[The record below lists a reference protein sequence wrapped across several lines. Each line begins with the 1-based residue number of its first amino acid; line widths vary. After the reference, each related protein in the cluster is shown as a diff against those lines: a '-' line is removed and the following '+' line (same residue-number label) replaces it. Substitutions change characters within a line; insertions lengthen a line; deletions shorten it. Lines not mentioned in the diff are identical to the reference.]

1 MRAHLFPFL
10 SVKTQSCVCF
20 TDVSE
25 RICSVFVHFYEHT
38 RQLSAHTRAHMQRPL
53 AHPRAAAYIRLNI
66 RACVCTC
73 ISIYLYIYPYIF
85 FFFHDSCLPNS
96 LLLLD
101 TGLFIWRT
109 TSCSARR
116 SMPRRGA
123 HYMSTQAPSRARPS
137 HGQWSL
143 AAAPSAATTPVRLSS
158 ARAPA
163 PRKVV
168 DWIFP
173 LRVSRR
179 CRPTLSKI

>member
-1 MRAHLFPFL
+1 MSIHASCQHTHARTCAETTRTPL
-10 SVKTQSCVCF
+10 SCG
-20 TDVSE
+20 
-25 RICSVFVHFYEHT
+25 IHT
-38 RQLSAHTRAHMQRPL
+38 FKHTYMCMYM
-53 AHPRAAAYIRLNI
+53 YIYL
-66 RACVCTC
+66 
-73 ISIYLYIYPYIF
+73 SIYLSMYPYMLF
-85 FFFHDSCLPNS
+85 FVHDICLPNS
-96 LLLLD
+96 LFLLD

-123 HYMSTQAPSRARPS
+123 AHYLSTQAPSRARPS
-137 HGQWSL
+137 HGQWPL

-168 DWIFP
+168 DWIFS